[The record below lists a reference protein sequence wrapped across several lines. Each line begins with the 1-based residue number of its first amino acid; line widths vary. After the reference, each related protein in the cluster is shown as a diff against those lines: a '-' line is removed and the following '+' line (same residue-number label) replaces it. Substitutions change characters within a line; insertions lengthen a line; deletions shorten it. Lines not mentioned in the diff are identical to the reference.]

1 MKVVTDL
8 DELARRIQILESL
21 GLTEDSTLGDCHE
34 VIIDLFDLNKQI
46 DKVEMGKQIE
56 ELRKQIEKMKCCQNC
71 KNYHGMTQRFRDC
84 CLFIHECKNY
94 DKWESAE

>member
-8 DELARRIQILESL
+8 DENTRRIQILESL
-21 GLTEDSTLGDCHE
+21 GLTEDSGIYDYQK
-34 VIIDLFDLNKQI
+34 VIVDLFDLNKQI
-46 DKVEMGKQIE
+46 DIVEMGKQIE

-71 KNYHGMTQRFRDC
+71 KNYRRTERFRDC